1 MKRLLTTLATGLTL
15 VGCEA
20 SFPTVASVE
29 LRSLIQFSTYP
40 GATLIEE
47 TVAQGGFG
55 GLGGLGGLGIRGN
68 HAYVRYETTD
78 APEQIRAHYQGLA
91 TQPGWQFATNAE
103 SPVDTRHSGPLAMLS
118 HDRFT
123 VDVWV
128 FPEQVASGDASTPH
142 SGPWVIRLGPSV
154 NAH

>member
-1 MKRLLTTLATGLTL
+1 MKRFLTTLATGLTL
-15 VGCEA
+15 VGCGA
-20 SFPTVASVE
+20 SFPTVASAE
-29 LRSLIQFSTYP
+29 LRSLIQFSAYP

-47 TVAQGGFG
+47 TVAQGSLGFL
-55 GLGGLGGLGIRGN
+55 GLRGH

-91 TQPGWQFATNAE
+91 TQHGWQFATNAE
-103 SPVDTRHSGPLAMLS
+103 SPVDTRHSGPLALFS
-118 HDRFT
+118 RDRFA

-128 FPEQVASGDASTPH
+128 FPEQAASSDASAPH
-142 SGPWVIRLGPSV
+142 PGPWVIRLEPSV